1 MTDRPSP
8 TFWLPEGGDPFE
20 DRRGEEALP
29 VKDAAPESPAAQREP
44 PAAQRESPIARAF
57 GGLISLAGTTLAL
70 AAALLLAKW
79 FVPGIAEEVQYA
91 LTRGHDRARHA
102 EATLALATD
111 PLADMRLAFERISQ
125 KLTPSVVHIDTA
137 SVETTLVS
145 NGYRGLTPR
154 VAPEFE
160 GQGSGFVVSE
170 DGFILTNEHVIHGS
184 GTIEVALNDGRRM
197 NATVVGSDPETD
209 LALIKVEADGLV
221 PVEWGDSEELD
232 VGAPVW
238 AVGSPF
244 GLDHSITFGILS
256 AKNRAGKAG
265 AIYRDYLQTDA
276 AVNPGNSGGPLVN
289 VKGQVVG
296 VNAAIVGEAYQ
307 GISFSIPSSIA
318 ELVSDRLK
326 TEGRFRRGWLG
337 ITMRDMRADEAAE
350 RGLTAPFGAVVT
362 DVRDYPGVPSPAR
375 KAGMREGD
383 VIVAWNGDPIENPT
397 RLQLA
402 VGQTPVDSHAQV
414 DVLRDGATIS
424 LKIAVAEQPIPIE

>member
-1 MTDRPSP
+1 MTDRPSS

-20 DRRGEEALP
+20 DRREEEALP
-29 VKDAAPESPAAQREP
+29 PKTVVERPAERREG
-44 PAAQRESPIARAF
+44 PIQRAF
-57 GGLISLAGTTLAL
+57 AGLISLTGTTLAL
-70 AAALLLAKW
+70 GAALLLAKW
-79 FVPGIAEEVQYA
+79 FVPGIAEEVQFA
-91 LTRGHDRARHA
+91 ITRGHDRARHA

-111 PLADMRLAFERISQ
+111 PLADMRVAFERVSQ

-137 SVETTLVS
+137 SVEATLVS
-145 NGYRGLTPR
+145 NDFRSPTPR

-170 DGFILTNEHVIHGS
+170 DGYILTNEHVIHGS
-184 GTIEVALNDGRRM
+184 GTIEVALNDGRRLD
-197 NATVVGSDPETD
+197 AVVVGSDPETD
-209 LALIKVEADGLV
+209 LALIKVEAKGLV

-265 AIYRDYLQTDA
+265 SIYRDYLQTDA

-289 VKGQVVG
+289 VRGEVVG
-296 VNAAIVGEAYQ
+296 VNAAIVGQAYQ

-318 ELVSDRLK
+318 ETVTQRLR

-337 ITMRDMRADEAAE
+337 ITMRDMSADEAAE
-350 RGLTAPFGAVVT
+350 RGLPAPFGAVVT

-375 KAGMREGD
+375 QAGMREGD
-383 VIVAWNGDPIENPT
+383 VIVAWNGAPIENPT

-402 VGQTPVDSHAQV
+402 VGQTPVDSQAQV
-414 DVLRDGATIS
+414 DVLRDGATVS
-424 LKIAVAEQPIPIE
+424 LKISVAEQPIPIQ

>member
-20 DRRGEEALP
+20 DRRGEERP
-29 VKDAAPESPAAQREP
+29 AAPQVPSDRAERREG
-44 PAAQRESPIARAF
+44 PIQRAF
-57 GGLISLAGTTLAL
+57 AGLISLAGTTLAL

-79 FVPGIAEEVQYA
+79 FVPDIAEEVQYA

-102 EATLALATD
+102 EATEVLAKD

-137 SVETTLVS
+137 SVEATLVS
-145 NGYRGLTPR
+145 NDYCGPTPR

-160 GQGSGFVVSE
+160 GQGSGIVVGE
-170 DGFILTNEHVIHGS
+170 DGYILTNEHVVHGS

-197 NATVVGSDPETD
+197 NAVIVGSDPETD
-209 LALIKVEADGLV
+209 LALIKVEATDLV
-221 PVEWGDSEELD
+221 PIEWGDSDALD
-232 VGAPVW
+232 VGTPVW

-265 AIYRDYLQTDA
+265 SVYRDYLQTDA

-289 VKGQVVG
+289 VKGEVVG
-296 VNAAIVGEAYQ
+296 VNAAIVGQAYQ

-318 ELVSDRLK
+318 SVVAERLK

-337 ITMRDMRADEAAE
+337 ITMRDMRPDEAAE
-350 RGLTAPFGAVVT
+350 RGFAAPYGAVVT
-362 DVRDYPGVPSPAR
+362 DVRDYPGVPSPAGQ
-375 KAGMREGD
+375 AGMKKGD
-383 VIVAWNGDPIENPT
+383 VIVSWNGVPIESPT

-402 VGQTPVDSHAQV
+402 VGQTPVDSRAQV
-414 DVLRDGATIS
+414 NVLRDSATIT
-424 LKIAVAEQPIPIE
+424 LEIEVAEQPLPIE